1 MVTKQP
7 KLDAI
12 DRKILS
18 VLQEDGRISNVDLS
32 EKVGLSPTPC
42 LERVKRLEAANYIEG
57 YGAKLNAQKLGI
69 AILAFVEVSLTKTN
83 TDAFEEF
90 KKAADNTPEIQECH
104 MIAGGFDYLLKVRV
118 ANMAGYR
125 KFLGETLSELPGV
138 FRTNTFMA
146 MEETKSS
153 NVIAF

>member
-1 MVTKQP
+1 MAAKQP

-42 LERVKRLEAANYIEG
+42 LERVKRLETSNYIEG
-57 YGAKLNAQKLGI
+57 YGAKLNAQKLGV
-69 AILAFVEVSLTKTN
+69 AILAFVEVSLSKTN
-83 TDAFEEF
+83 PGTFEDF
-90 KKAADNTPEIQECH
+90 QRAADNTPEIQECH

-125 KFLGETLSELPGV
+125 QFLGETLSKLPGV

-153 NVIAF
+153 NMIAF